1 MVAMRLDD
9 KSRFVTGPVTDRSPD
24 AIAVMTFELTTR
36 FTSCV
41 NFGRLLGMRVSL
53 FEPRSN
59 VSTGVVG
66 SMLVTM
72 VSIAESVSPLAA
84 HEIVSVVVLSL
95 VGTQEQGRI
104 EVVGHLQLRADSEA
118 NGVAAESA
126 HVALTTKRS
135 KVGSEISQPSPP
147 QPVVAPQLKGS
158 D

>member
-41 NFGRLLGMRVSL
+41 NFGRPLGMRVSL

-104 EVVGHLQLRADSEA
+104 EVVGHLQLRAEREV
-118 NGVAAESA
+118 NGVLASSPQ
-126 HVALTTKRS
+126 VAFTTKGSRVS
-135 KVGSEISQPSPP
+135 SEISHPSPP
-147 QPVVAPQLKGS
+147 QPVVAPQLNGS
-158 D
+158 K